1 MEVYKLNNVDPRDM
15 GDVLMKIQRSFN
27 IELDNEGLKEVSTFG
42 NLCDLIIDKINL
54 TQSDICSTQHAFY
67 KLRDAIAHTAGMDKC
82 AIKPQTKLSAIFPAD
97 KRPGIISEI
106 ESELG
111 YEFNLLQPRKW
122 VTGVFIFLLAASFIG
137 CFYNWPL
144 GITGIIISVISLKFA
159 GKFGKEMHLKTVG
172 ELANKISKESYLR
185 CKHNRCTINK
195 NEVEQQV
202 RELFT
207 NELKLEPI
215 AIRRNTHFN

>member
-1 MEVYKLNNVDPRDM
+1 M
-15 GDVLMKIQRSFN
+15 
-27 IELDNEGLKEVSTFG
+27 
-42 NLCDLIIDKINL
+42 
-54 TQSDICSTQHAFY
+54 
-67 KLRDAIAHTAGMDKC
+67 LRDAIAHKAGMDKC
-82 AIKPQTKLSAIFPAD
+82 AIKPQAKLSEIIPSDNRLEF
-97 KRPGIISEI
+97 ISEI

-111 YEFNLLQPRKW
+111 YDFNLFQPRKL
-122 VTGVFIFLLAASFIG
+122 VTGIIAFLLAASIIG
-137 CFYNWPL
+137 CFYNLPL
-144 GITGIIISVISLKFA
+144 GITGILISALSLKFA

-172 ELANKISKESYLR
+172 DLANKVSKESYLK

-195 NEVEQQV
+195 NEVEQRV

>member
-15 GDVLMKIQRSFN
+15 GDVLMKVQRSFN
-27 IELDNEGLKEVSTFG
+27 IELDNEGLKEVHTFG
-42 NLCDLIIDKINL
+42 HLCDLIIDKINL
-54 TQSDICSTQHAFY
+54 NQSDICSTQHAFY
-67 KLRDAIAHTAGMDKC
+67 KLRDAIAHRAGMDKC
-82 AIKPQTKLSAIFPAD
+82 AIKPQAKLSEIIPSDNRLEF
-97 KRPGIISEI
+97 ISEV
-106 ESELG
+106 ENELG

-122 VTGVFIFLLAASFIG
+122 VTSVFVLLLAASILG
-137 CFYNWPL
+137 CFYNWQL
-144 GITGIIISVISLKFA
+144 GITGILISAISLKFS

-172 ELANKISKESYLR
+172 DLANKISKESYLR

-195 NEVEQQV
+195 NEVEQRV

-207 NELKLEPI
+207 NELKPEPI